1 LWIET
6 LERMYKEILIT
17 RDEREGRAAVL
28 EDGILSEFLI
38 AREERQVGSI
48 YKGRVANVLPGM
60 NAAFVDL
67 GLERNGFLCADDAAA
82 HLGEEASASL
92 RNVNIKDMLK
102 VDQDVIVQ
110 VVKEAVG
117 TKGARITT
125 FVTMPGRYLVLLPSA
140 GYTGVSRRVEDE
152 KERERLR
159 QIAEKAK
166 PDGMGVIVRTSA
178 VGRSTEELERELKF
192 LVRSWNRVQ
201 KASKRRRAPAI
212 LHQELALIDKIVR
225 DILHTDVNR
234 LVIDNAE
241 EYGKVIERLE
251 VTAPKMIE
259 RVFLYN
265 HDVPLFEFYGID
277 QEIENALSRKVWLE
291 SGGYLIIDRT
301 EALWAIDV
309 NTGKYIGKT
318 ASLAD
323 TILKTNLEA
332 VREICRQLRLR
343 DIGGIIIVDFIDMES
358 ASDRRRLLSEVVE
371 ELKKDR
377 TRTHLVG
384 MTELGLVQ
392 LTRKREGKDLDLVLR
407 EECPYC
413 SGRGRLLSPGT
424 IALRIRRDILKRTSG
439 DDGEA
444 LFVEMHPRVG
454 KEFLGQ
460 DGEELQALEQHLGR
474 PVYVKVSED
483 FHQEDYSIEQG
494 RRKDMARRIEKL
506 TLGQRAE
513 VYLEEGFGSD
523 SRSATAVMNGNL
535 VEAVNL
541 GDRIGDIVE
550 LKISD
555 INAAVP
561 KATLIR

>member
-1 LWIET
+1 
-6 LERMYKEILIT
+6 MFKEILIT

-60 NAAFVDL
+60 NAAFVDI

-92 RNVNIKDMLK
+92 RKANISDMLK
-102 VDQDVIVQ
+102 VDQEVLVQ

-125 FVTMPGRYLVLLPSA
+125 FVTMPGRYLVLIPA
-140 GYTGVSRRVEDE
+140 ANYTGVSRRVEDE
-152 KERERLR
+152 QERSRLR
-159 QIAEKAK
+159 ACVEKIK
-166 PDGMGVIVRTSA
+166 PEGMGVIVRTSA
-178 VGRSTEELERELKF
+178 TGRSLEELEAEMAF
-192 LVRSWNRVQ
+192 LVKSWQRVQ
-201 KASKRRRAPAI
+201 KSAKRRRAPAI
-212 LHQELALIDKIVR
+212 VHQELALIDKILR
-225 DILHTDVNR
+225 DILHSDVNR
-234 LVIDNAE
+234 LIIDNAE
-241 EYGKVIERLE
+241 EYAKVVERLE
-251 VTAPKMIE
+251 VTAPRLLE

-265 HDVPLFEFYGID
+265 HHIPLFEFHGID
-277 QEIENALSRKVWLE
+277 QEIEQALDRKVWLE

-309 NTGKYIGKT
+309 NTGKYTGKT

-332 VREICRQLRLR
+332 VKEICRQLRLR

-358 ASDRRRLLSEVVE
+358 TSDRRKLLSALVE

-407 EECPYC
+407 EECAYC
-413 SGRGRLLSPGT
+413 SGRGRLLSPKT
-424 IALRIRRDILKRTSG
+424 VALRIRREVLRRTATSQE
-439 DDGEA
+439 EA
-444 LFVEMHPRVG
+444 VFVEMHPRVG
-454 KEFLGQ
+454 VAFLGM
-460 DGEELQALEQHLGR
+460 DGEELEALSQQIGL
-474 PVYVKVSED
+474 PVFVKVD
-483 FHQEDYSIEQG
+483 LDLHQEDYKVRLG
-494 RRKDMARRIEKL
+494 KRKDMARRVEKL
-506 TLGQRAE
+506 TQGRQE
-513 VYLEEGFGSD
+513 KVYLEEGFGSH
-523 SRSATAVMNGNL
+523 SRNALAVIAGNL
-535 VEAVNL
+535 VEVANL
-541 GDRIGDIVE
+541 GDRVGELVE
-550 LKISD
+550 VRVTDVQGGIPRAEL
-555 INAAVP
+555 V
-561 KATLIR
+561 R

>member
-1 LWIET
+1 
-6 LERMYKEILIT
+6 MYKEILIT

-28 EDGILSEFLI
+28 EDGVLSEFLI

-82 HLGEEASASL
+82 HLGEDASASL
-92 RNVNIKDMLK
+92 KNVNIKDMLK
-102 VDQDVIVQ
+102 VDQEVIVQ

-125 FVTMPGRYLVLLPSA
+125 YVTMPGRYLVLLPSA
-140 GYTGVSRRVEDE
+140 SYTGVSRRVENE
-152 KERERLR
+152 AERERLR
-159 QIAEKAK
+159 LIAEKAK

-178 VGRSTEELERELKF
+178 VGRSEEELSRELKF

-241 EYGKVIERLE
+241 EHAKVIERLE
-251 VTAPKMIE
+251 ATAPKMIE
-259 RVFLYN
+259 RVFAYG

-413 SGRGRLLSPGT
+413 TGRGRLLSPHT
-424 IALRIRRDILKRTSG
+424 VALRIRRDILKRAAT
-439 DDGEA
+439 DDPEA
-444 LFVEMHPRVG
+444 IFVEMHPRVG

-460 DGEELQALEQHLGR
+460 DGEELQALESQMGR

-483 FHQEDYSIEQG
+483 FHQEDYVIELG
-494 RRKDMARRIEKL
+494 RRKDMGRRIDKL
-506 TLGQRAE
+506 TKGQRAE
-513 VYLEEGFGSD
+513 VYLEEGFGSN

-535 VEAVNL
+535 VEALNL
-541 GDRIGDIVE
+541 GDRVGDIVE
-550 LKISD
+550 LRVSD
-555 INAAVP
+555 IEAAVP

>member
-1 LWIET
+1 
-6 LERMYKEILIT
+6 MFKEILIT

-28 EDGILSEFLI
+28 EDGVLSEFLI

-92 RNVNIKDMLK
+92 RRANISDMIR
-102 VDQDVIVQ
+102 VDQEVLVQ

-125 FVTMPGRYLVLLPSA
+125 YVTMPGRYLVLIPA
-140 GYTGVSRRVEDE
+140 ANYTGVSRRVEDE
-152 KERERLR
+152 EERNRLR
-159 QIAEKAK
+159 LIAEKIK
-166 PDGMGVIVRTSA
+166 PEGMGIIVRTSA
-178 VGRSTEELERELKF
+178 SGRTLEELEREMKF
-192 LVRSWNRVQ
+192 LVRSWNRVH
-201 KASKRRRAPAI
+201 KTAKRRRAPAI
-212 LHQELALIDKIVR
+212 VHQELALIDKIVR
-225 DILHTDVNR
+225 DILHADVNR
-234 LVIDNAE
+234 LIIDNAE
-241 EYGKVIERLE
+241 EYAKVTERLE
-251 VTAPKMIE
+251 ATAPRMLD

-265 HDVPLFEFYGID
+265 HSVPLFEFHGID
-277 QEIENALSRKVWLE
+277 QEIEQALNRKVWLE

-309 NTGKYIGKT
+309 NTGKYTGKT

-332 VREICRQLRLR
+332 VGEICRQLRLR

-358 ASDRRRLLSEVVE
+358 PSDRRRLLSALVE

-407 EECPYC
+407 EECSYC
-413 SGRGRLLSPGT
+413 GGKGRLLSPKT
-424 IALRIRRDILKRTSG
+424 IALRIRREILRRLSTSKE
-439 DDGEA
+439 EA
-444 LFVEMHPRVG
+444 VFVELHPRVG
-454 KEFLGQ
+454 VEFLGA
-460 DGEELQALEQHLGR
+460 DGEELEALEQQIGRTVFVRAEEDIHQLDYQVTLG
-474 PVYVKVSED
+474 S
-483 FHQEDYSIEQG
+483 
-494 RRKDMARRIEKL
+494 RKEMARRIDKL
-506 TLGQRAE
+506 TQGQKAQA
-513 VYLEEGFGSD
+513 YLDEAFGASN
-523 SRSATAVMNGNL
+523 RNAVTVIHGNL
-535 VEAVNL
+535 VEVLNL
-541 GDRIGDIVE
+541 GDRVGKVVE
-550 LKISD
+550 VRVTD
-555 INAAVP
+555 P
-561 KATLIR
+561 KAPMPKAELVR

>member
-1 LWIET
+1 
-6 LERMYKEILIT
+6 MFKEILIT

-28 EDGILSEFLI
+28 EDGTLSEFLI

-92 RNVNIKDMLK
+92 RTANIKDMIK
-102 VDQDVIVQ
+102 VDQEVIVQ

-140 GYTGVSRRVEDE
+140 SYIGVSRRVEDE
-152 KERERLR
+152 TERERLR
-159 QIAEKAK
+159 AVAEKAK
-166 PDGMGVIVRTSA
+166 PDGMGVIIRTSA
-178 VGRSTEELERELKF
+178 VGRSEEELTREMKF
-192 LVRSWNRVQ
+192 LSRSWNRVQ
-201 KASKRRRAPAI
+201 KAAKRRRAPAI
-212 LHQELALIDKIVR
+212 VHQELALIDKIVR
-225 DILHTDVNR
+225 DILHSDVNR

-241 EYGKVIERLE
+241 EYAKVIERLE
-251 VTAPKMIE
+251 ASAPKLVD

-265 HDVPLFEFYGID
+265 HSVPLFEFYGID
-277 QEIENALSRKVWLE
+277 HEIEQALSRKVWLE

-318 ASLAD
+318 SSLAD

-358 ASDRRRLLSEVVE
+358 ASDRRRLLSAVVE

-413 SGRGRLLSPGT
+413 EGRGRILSPRT
-424 IALRIRRDILKRTSG
+424 VALRVRREIIRKAATSEE
-439 DDGEA
+439 EA
-444 LFVEMHPRVG
+444 IFAEMHPRVG

-460 DGEELQALEQHLGR
+460 DAEELNALEQQVGR
-474 PVYVKVSED
+474 PVYVRVSED
-483 FHQEDYSIEQG
+483 LHQEQYDVELG
-494 RRKDMARRIEKL
+494 RRKEMARKIDKL
-506 TLGQRAE
+506 NMGQKAE
-513 VYLEEGFGSD
+513 VYLEEGFGSN
-523 SRSATAVMNGNL
+523 SRSATAVMEGNL
-535 VEAVNL
+535 VEALNL
-541 GDRIGDIVE
+541 GDRVGEIVE
-550 LKISD
+550 LRVSD
-555 INAAVP
+555 INGAVP
-561 KATLIR
+561 KAKLIR

>member
-1 LWIET
+1 MRR
-6 LERMYKEILIT
+6 ERCPGMFKEILIT

-28 EDGILSEFLI
+28 EDGVLSEFLI

-92 RNVNIKDMLK
+92 RKANIADMLK
-102 VDQDVIVQ
+102 VDQEVLVQ

-125 FVTMPGRYLVLLPSA
+125 FVTMPGRYIVLIPSA
-140 GYTGVSRRVEDE
+140 NYTGVSRRVEDE
-152 KERERLR
+152 AERTRLR
-159 QIAEKAK
+159 NIADKVK
-166 PDGMGVIVRTSA
+166 PEGMGVIVRTSA
-178 VGRSTEELERELKF
+178 VGRSQEELEREMKF
-192 LVRSWNRVQ
+192 LARSWNRVQ
-201 KASKRRRAPAI
+201 KTAKRRRAPAI
-212 LHQELALIDKIVR
+212 VHQELALIDKILR
-225 DILHTDVNR
+225 DILHSDVNR
-234 LVIDNAE
+234 LIIDNAE
-241 EYGKVIERLE
+241 EHAKVLERLE
-251 VTAPKMIE
+251 VTAPRLVD
-259 RVFLYN
+259 RVHHYSHN
-265 HDVPLFEFYGID
+265 VPLFEFHGID
-277 QEIENALSRKVWLE
+277 QEIEKALDRKCWLP

-318 ASLAD
+318 SSLAD

-332 VREICRQLRLR
+332 VVEICRQLRLR

-358 ASDRRRLLSEVVE
+358 ASDRRRLLSTLVE
-371 ELKKDR
+371 ELRKDR

-413 SGRGRLLSPGT
+413 TGRGRLLSPKT
-424 IALRIRRDILKRTSG
+424 VALRIRREILRRAAGTEE
-439 DDGEA
+439 EA
-444 LFVEMHPRVG
+444 VFAQMHPRVG
-454 KEFLGQ
+454 VEFMGQ
-460 DGEELQALEQHLGR
+460 DGEELDALERQVGR
-474 PVYVKVSED
+474 PVYVRVEED
-483 FHQEDYSIEQG
+483 YHQEEYDVHLG
-494 RRKDMARRIEKL
+494 RRKEMSRKL
-506 TLGQRAE
+506 DKLSVGRKE
-513 VYLEEGFGSD
+513 RVYLEQGFGAN
-523 SRSATAVMNGNL
+523 SRSAMAVIAGNL

-541 GDRIGDIVE
+541 GDRIGELVE
-550 LKISD
+550 VRVTSVD
-555 INAAVP
+555 TAVP
-561 KATLIR
+561 RAELAR

>member
-1 LWIET
+1 
-6 LERMYKEILIT
+6 
-17 RDEREGRAAVL
+17 
-28 EDGILSEFLI
+28 
-38 AREERQVGSI
+38 
-48 YKGRVANVLPGM
+48 
-60 NAAFVDL
+60 
-67 GLERNGFLCADDAAA
+67 
-82 HLGEEASASL
+82 
-92 RNVNIKDMLK
+92 
-102 VDQDVIVQ
+102 
-110 VVKEAVG
+110 
-117 TKGARITT
+117 
-125 FVTMPGRYLVLLPSA
+125 
-140 GYTGVSRRVEDE
+140 
-152 KERERLR
+152 
-159 QIAEKAK
+159 
-166 PDGMGVIVRTSA
+166 
-178 VGRSTEELERELKF
+178 
-192 LVRSWNRVQ
+192 
-201 KASKRRRAPAI
+201 
-212 LHQELALIDKIVR
+212 
-225 DILHTDVNR
+225 
-234 LVIDNAE
+234 
-241 EYGKVIERLE
+241 
-251 VTAPKMIE
+251 MIE

-413 SGRGRLLSPGT
+413 TGRGRLLSPGT
-424 IALRIRRDILKRTSG
+424 VALRIRRDILKRTATE
-439 DDGEA
+439 DAEA
-444 LFVEMHPRVG
+444 VFVEMHPRVG
-454 KEFLGQ
+454 KDFLGQ
-460 DGEELQALEQHLGR
+460 DGEDLQALEQHLECA
-474 PVYVKVSED
+474 VYVKVSED
-483 FHQEDYSIEQG
+483 FHQEDYVIELG
-494 RRKDMARRIEKL
+494 RRKDMARKIEKL
-506 TLGQRAE
+506 TMGQKAE
-513 VYLEEGFGSD
+513 VYLEEGFGSN

-535 VEAVNL
+535 VEALNL
-541 GDRIGDIVE
+541 GDRVGDIVE
-550 LKISD
+550 LRISD

-561 KATLIR
+561 KATLLR

>member
-1 LWIET
+1 VRIET
-6 LERMYKEILIT
+6 LHRMYKEILIT

-28 EDGILSEFLI
+28 EDGVLSEFLI

-92 RNVNIKDMLK
+92 KNVNIKDMLK
-102 VDQDVIVQ
+102 VDQEVIVQ

-125 FVTMPGRYLVLLPSA
+125 YVTMPGRYLVLLPSA
-140 GYTGVSRRVEDE
+140 SYTGVSRRVEDE
-152 KERERLR
+152 AERERLR
-159 QIAEKAK
+159 LIAEKAK
-166 PDGMGVIVRTSA
+166 PEGMGVIVRTSA
-178 VGRSTEELERELKF
+178 VGRSAEELERELKF
-192 LVRSWNRVQ
+192 LVRSWHRVQ

-225 DILHTDVNR
+225 DILHTDVSR

-241 EYGKVIERLE
+241 EHAKVVERLE
-251 VTAPKMIE
+251 ATAPKLME
-259 RVFLYN
+259 RVFAYG

-413 SGRGRLLSPGT
+413 TGRGRLLSPHT
-424 IALRIRRDILKRTSG
+424 VALRIRRDILKRAAS
-439 DDGEA
+439 DDEEA
-444 LFVEMHPRVG
+444 VFVELHPRVG

-460 DGEELQALEQHLGR
+460 DGEEIQALEHLLGR

-483 FHQEDYSIEQG
+483 FHQEDYVVELG
-494 RRKDMARRIEKL
+494 RRKDMGRKIEKL
-506 TLGQRAE
+506 TKGQRAE
-513 VYLEEGFGSD
+513 VYLEEGFGSN

-535 VEAVNL
+535 VEALNL
-541 GDRIGDIVE
+541 GDRVGDIVE
-550 LKISD
+550 LRVSD
-555 INAAVP
+555 VEAAVP

>member
-1 LWIET
+1 
-6 LERMYKEILIT
+6 MFKEILIT

-28 EDGILSEFLI
+28 EDGVLSEFLI

-92 RNVNIKDMLK
+92 KTANIKDMIR
-102 VDQDVIVQ
+102 VDQEVIVQ

-125 FVTMPGRYLVLLPSA
+125 FVTMPGRYVVLLPSA
-140 GYTGVSRRVEDE
+140 NYTGVSRRVEDE
-152 KERERLR
+152 DERERLR
-159 QIAEKAK
+159 KIAEGSK
-166 PDGMGVIVRTSA
+166 PEGMGIIVRTSA
-178 VGRSTEELERELKF
+178 VGRSAEELEREMKF
-192 LVRSWNRVQ
+192 LARSWNRVQ
-201 KASKRRRAPAI
+201 KTAKRRRAPAI
-212 LHQELALIDKIVR
+212 VHQELALIDKIVR
-225 DILHTDVNR
+225 DILHSDVNR

-241 EYGKVIERLE
+241 EYAKVVERLE
-251 VTAPKMIE
+251 ATAPKLVE
-259 RVFLYN
+259 RVFLYSHN
-265 HDVPLFEFYGID
+265 APLFEFYGID
-277 QEIENALSRKVWLE
+277 HEIEQALSRKVWLE

-358 ASDRRRLLSEVVE
+358 ASDRRRLLSAVVE

-413 SGRGRLLSPGT
+413 TGRGRLLSPRT
-424 IALRIRRDILKRTSG
+424 VALRIRREILRKAASSQE
-439 DDGEA
+439 EA
-444 LFVEMHPRVG
+444 VFVQMHPRVG

-460 DGEELQALEQHLGR
+460 DAEELVALEQLLNR

-483 FHQEDYSIEQG
+483 FHQEEYDVLLG
-494 RRKDMARRIEKL
+494 RRKEMARKIEKL
-506 TLGQRAE
+506 NMGEKAE
-513 VYLEEGFGSD
+513 VYLEEGFGSNN
-523 SRSATAVMNGNL
+523 RSATAVMNGNL

-550 LKISD
+550 LRVSD
-555 INAAVP
+555 IKAAVP

>member
-1 LWIET
+1 
-6 LERMYKEILIT
+6 MYKEILIT

-28 EDGILSEFLI
+28 EDGVLSEFLI

-92 RNVNIKDMLK
+92 KNVNIKDMLK
-102 VDQDVIVQ
+102 VDQEVIVQ

-117 TKGARITT
+117 TKGARITSY
-125 FVTMPGRYLVLLPSA
+125 VTMPGRYLVLLPSA
-140 GYTGVSRRVEDE
+140 SYTGVSRRVEDE

-178 VGRSTEELERELKF
+178 VGRSAEELERELKF

-241 EYGKVIERLE
+241 EHAKVIERLE

-413 SGRGRLLSPGT
+413 TGRGRLLSPGT
-424 IALRIRRDILKRTSG
+424 VALRIRRDILKRTATE
-439 DDGEA
+439 DTEA
-444 LFVEMHPRVG
+444 VFVEMHPRVG
-454 KEFLGQ
+454 KDFLGQ
-460 DGEELQALEQHLGR
+460 DGEDLQALEQHLECA
-474 PVYVKVSED
+474 VYVKVSED
-483 FHQEDYSIEQG
+483 FHQEDYVIELG
-494 RRKDMARRIEKL
+494 RRKDMARKIEKL
-506 TLGQRAE
+506 TMGQKAE
-513 VYLEEGFGSD
+513 VYLEEGFGSN

-535 VEAVNL
+535 VEALNL
-541 GDRIGDIVE
+541 GDRVGDIVE
-550 LKISD
+550 LRISD

>member
-1 LWIET
+1 
-6 LERMYKEILIT
+6 MFKEILIT

-28 EDGILSEFLI
+28 EDGVLSEFLI

-92 RNVNIKDMLK
+92 RKANIADMLK
-102 VDQDVIVQ
+102 VDQEVLVQ

-125 FVTMPGRYLVLLPSA
+125 FVTMPGRYIVLIPSA
-140 GYTGVSRRVEDE
+140 NYTGVSRRVEDE
-152 KERERLR
+152 AERTRLR
-159 QIAEKAK
+159 NIADKVK
-166 PDGMGVIVRTSA
+166 PEGMGVIVRTSA
-178 VGRSTEELERELKF
+178 VGRSHEELEREMKF
-192 LVRSWNRVQ
+192 LARSWSRVQ
-201 KASKRRRAPAI
+201 KAAKRRRAPAI
-212 LHQELALIDKIVR
+212 VHQELALIDKILR
-225 DILHTDVNR
+225 DILHSDVNR
-234 LVIDNAE
+234 LIIDNAE
-241 EYGKVIERLE
+241 EHAKVLERLE
-251 VTAPKMIE
+251 VTAPRLVD
-259 RVFLYN
+259 RVHHYSHN
-265 HDVPLFEFYGID
+265 VPLFEFHGID
-277 QEIENALSRKVWLE
+277 QEIEKALDRKCWLP

-332 VREICRQLRLR
+332 VVEICRQLRLR

-358 ASDRRRLLSEVVE
+358 ASDRRRLLSTLVE
-371 ELKKDR
+371 ELRKDR

-413 SGRGRLLSPGT
+413 TGRGRLLSPKT
-424 IALRIRRDILKRTSG
+424 VALRIRREILRRSAGSK
-439 DDGEA
+439 DEA
-444 LFVEMHPRVG
+444 VFAQMHPRVG
-454 KEFLGQ
+454 VEFMGL
-460 DGEELQALEQHLGR
+460 DGEELDALERQVGR
-474 PVYVKVSED
+474 PVYVRVDED
-483 FHQEDYSIEQG
+483 YHQEEYDVRLG
-494 RRKDMARRIEKL
+494 GRKDMARKL
-506 TLGQRAE
+506 DKLSVGRKE
-513 VYLEEGFGSD
+513 RVYLEEGFGANN
-523 SRSATAVMNGNL
+523 RSAMAVIAGNL
-535 VEAVNL
+535 IEAVNL
-541 GDRIGDIVE
+541 GDRIGELVE
-550 LKISD
+550 VRVTNID
-555 INAAVP
+555 TAVP
-561 KATLIR
+561 RAELAR

>member
-1 LWIET
+1 
-6 LERMYKEILIT
+6 MFKEILIT

-28 EDGILSEFLI
+28 ENGVLSEFLI

-92 RNVNIKDMLK
+92 KTANIKELVK
-102 VDQDVIVQ
+102 VDQEVIVQ

-140 GYTGVSRRVEDE
+140 SYTGVSRRVEDE
-152 KERERLR
+152 AERERLR
-159 QIAEKAK
+159 EIVEKAK
-166 PDGMGVIVRTSA
+166 PEGMGVIVRTSA
-178 VGRSTEELERELKF
+178 VGRSSEELERELKF
-192 LVRSWNRVQ
+192 LIRSWQRVQ
-201 KASKRRRAPAI
+201 KAAKRRRAPAI

-225 DILHTDVNR
+225 DILHSDVNR

-241 EYGKVIERLE
+241 EHAKVIERLE
-251 VTAPKMIE
+251 ASAPKLVD

-265 HDVPLFEFYGID
+265 HNVPLFEFHGID

-358 ASDRRRLLSEVVE
+358 ASDRRRLLSAVVE

-413 SGRGRLLSPGT
+413 TGRGRILSPGT
-424 IALRIRRDILKRTSG
+424 VALRIRREILKGVTDAS
-439 DDGEA
+439 DEA
-444 LFVEMHPRVG
+444 VYVLTHPRVG
-454 KEFLGQ
+454 KVFLGQ
-460 DGEELQALEQHLGR
+460 DGEELNALEQQIGR
-474 PVYVKVSED
+474 TIYVKVSED
-483 FHQEDYSIEQG
+483 LHQEEYEIEVG
-494 RRKDMARRIEKL
+494 RRKEMARRIEKL
-506 TLGQRAE
+506 TLGQRSE
-513 VYLEEGFGSD
+513 VYLEEGFGAD
-523 SRSATAVMNGNL
+523 SSAAIAVMNGNL

-541 GDRIGDIVE
+541 ADRVGDIVE
-550 LKISD
+550 LKVSD
-555 INAAVP
+555 VNGAMP

>member
-1 LWIET
+1 
-6 LERMYKEILIT
+6 MYKEILIT

-28 EDGILSEFLI
+28 EDGVLSEFLI

-92 RNVNIKDMLK
+92 KNVNIKDMLK
-102 VDQDVIVQ
+102 VDQEVIVQ

-117 TKGARITT
+117 TKGARITSY
-125 FVTMPGRYLVLLPSA
+125 VTMPGRYLVLLPSA
-140 GYTGVSRRVEDE
+140 SYTGVSRRVEDE

-192 LVRSWNRVQ
+192 LVRSWSRVQ

-241 EYGKVIERLE
+241 EYAKVIERLE
-251 VTAPKMIE
+251 ATAPKLIE

-413 SGRGRLLSPGT
+413 TGRGRLLSPGT
-424 IALRIRRDILKRTSG
+424 VALRIRRDILKRTATE
-439 DDGEA
+439 DAEA
-444 LFVEMHPRVG
+444 VFVEMHPRVG
-454 KEFLGQ
+454 KDFLGQ
-460 DGEELQALEQHLGR
+460 DGEDLQALEQHLECA
-474 PVYVKVSED
+474 VYVKVSED
-483 FHQEDYSIEQG
+483 FHQEDYVIELG
-494 RRKDMARRIEKL
+494 RRKDMARKIEKL
-506 TLGQRAE
+506 TMGQKAE
-513 VYLEEGFGSD
+513 VYLEEGFGSN

-535 VEAVNL
+535 VEALNL
-541 GDRIGDIVE
+541 GDRVGDIVE
-550 LKISD
+550 LRISD

-561 KATLIR
+561 KATLLR

>member
-1 LWIET
+1 
-6 LERMYKEILIT
+6 MFKEILIT

-28 EDGILSEFLI
+28 EDGVLSEFLI

-82 HLGEEASASL
+82 HLGEDAQASL
-92 RNVNIKDMLK
+92 KTANIKDMIK
-102 VDQDVIVQ
+102 VDQEVIVQ

-140 GYTGVSRRVEDE
+140 NYTGVSRRVEDE

-159 QIAEKAK
+159 AAAEKAK
-166 PDGMGVIVRTSA
+166 PEGMGVIVRTSA
-178 VGRSTEELERELKF
+178 VGRSEEELERELKF
-192 LVRSWNRVQ
+192 LARAWSRVQ
-201 KASKRRRAPAI
+201 KAAKRRRAPAI
-212 LHQELALIDKIVR
+212 VHQELALIDKIVR
-225 DILHTDVNR
+225 DILHSDVNR

-241 EYGKVIERLE
+241 EYAKVIDRLE
-251 VTAPKMIE
+251 ATAPKLVD

-265 HDVPLFEFYGID
+265 HHVPLFEFYGID
-277 QEIENALSRKVWLE
+277 HEIEQALSRKVWLE

-358 ASDRRRLLSEVVE
+358 QSDRRRLLSAVVE

-413 SGRGRLLSPGT
+413 SGRGRILSPKT
-424 IALRIRRDILKRTSG
+424 VALRIRRDILKKVAAAKE
-439 DDGEA
+439 EA
-444 LFVEMHPRVG
+444 VFVEMHPRVG

-460 DGEELQALEQHLGR
+460 DAEELVALEQLLGL

-483 FHQEDYSIEQG
+483 VHQEEYDVMLG
-494 RRKDMARRIEKL
+494 RRKDMGRKIQKL
-506 TLGQRAE
+506 TKGQRAE
-513 VYLEEGFGSD
+513 VYLEEGFGSN
-523 SRSATAVMNGNL
+523 SRSATAVVNGNL
-535 VEAVNL
+535 VEALNL
-541 GDRIGDIVE
+541 GDRVGDIVE
-550 LKISD
+550 LRVSD
-555 INAAVP
+555 VEAAVP
-561 KATLIR
+561 KAILIR

>member
-1 LWIET
+1 
-6 LERMYKEILIT
+6 MFKEILIT

-82 HLGEEASASL
+82 HLGEDAQASL
-92 RNVNIKDMLK
+92 KTANIKDMIK
-102 VDQDVIVQ
+102 VDQEVIVQ

-140 GYTGVSRRVEDE
+140 HYTGVSRRVEDE

-159 QIAEKAK
+159 AAAEKAK

-178 VGRSTEELERELKF
+178 VGRSEEELEREMKF
-192 LVRSWNRVQ
+192 LVRSWSRVQ
-201 KASKRRRAPAI
+201 KTAKRRRAPAI
-212 LHQELALIDKIVR
+212 VHQELALIDKIVR

-241 EYGKVIERLE
+241 EYAKVIDRLE
-251 VTAPKMIE
+251 ATAPKLVD

-265 HDVPLFEFYGID
+265 HHVPLFEFYGID
-277 QEIENALSRKVWLE
+277 HEIEQALSRKVWLE

-309 NTGKYIGKT
+309 NTGKYTGKT

-343 DIGGIIIVDFIDMES
+343 DIGGIVIVDFIDMES
-358 ASDRRRLLSEVVE
+358 QSDRRRLVSAIVE

-377 TRTHLVG
+377 TRTHFVG

-413 SGRGRLLSPGT
+413 SGRGRILSPKT
-424 IALRIRRDILKRTSG
+424 VSLRIRREILKKVVAAKE
-439 DDGEA
+439 EA
-444 LFVEMHPRVG
+444 VFVEMHPRVG

-460 DGEELQALEQHLGR
+460 DAEELNALEQLLGL

-483 FHQEDYSIEQG
+483 LHQEEYDVMLG
-494 RRKDMARRIEKL
+494 RRKEMGRKIQKL
-506 TLGQRAE
+506 TKGQRAE
-513 VYLEEGFGSD
+513 VYLEEGFGSN
-523 SRSATAVMNGNL
+523 SRSATAVVNGNL
-535 VEAVNL
+535 VEALNL
-541 GDRIGDIVE
+541 GDRVGDIVE
-550 LKISD
+550 LRITD
-555 INAAVP
+555 VEAAVP
-561 KATLIR
+561 KATLLR